1 MKDVIMDKIHKSF
14 SNFEIFIYLFIHLF
28 IYLFTHLFIYL
39 FIYLF
44 LFYFIYLFIFLIKAE
59 NSKVITPSIPDKKYT
74 DANLQVVE
82 V

>member
-1 MKDVIMDKIHKSF
+1 MLSWIKFISLSRILRYLFIYS
-14 SNFEIFIYLFIHLF
+14 FIYLFI
-28 IYLFTHLFIYL
+28 YSFIYL

-74 DANLQVVE
+74 DASLQVVE

>member
-1 MKDVIMDKIHKSF
+1 MKDVIMDKIRKSF
-14 SNFEIFIYLFIHLF
+14 PNFEIFIYSFIYSF
-28 IYLFTHLFIYL
+28 IYLLIYL

-74 DANLQVVE
+74 DASLQVVE

>member
-1 MKDVIMDKIHKSF
+1 MKDVIMDKIRKSF
-14 SNFEIFIYLFIHLF
+14 PNFEIFIYSF
-28 IYLFTHLFIYL
+28 IYSFIYL

-74 DANLQVVE
+74 DASLQVVE